1 MVIHWSQSER
11 LLYTEIRVREWHF
24 VKRIKAKISSRD
36 FVCEARY
43 LITEGMLLRGIRDLD
58 VYVCPWRLFLESRAI
73 PTNSRD
79 TREPIPQRFFLKK
92 GKPLNFTNKFVIC
105 FLHDGIRICMSK
117 GITNL
122 LWFSGLH
129 T

>member
-1 MVIHWSQSER
+1 MIAIWALTLHGDTCR
-11 LLYTEIRVREWHF
+11 LNVREWHF